1 MVVLHPDGE
10 EEMGACESTSSHGGE
25 GAVIVFFA
33 TGIPTLLFVG
43 YEGGPAVYEEAIM
56 AGLIVGTSGAVIYYL
71 SQNDWNIFEAAGS
84 GVLGAIEGVFCG
96 VFNSV

>member
-1 MVVLHPDGE
+1 
-10 EEMGACESTSSHGGE
+10 MGNCESKSNGGE
-25 GAVIVFFA
+25 GAIIAFFA

-56 AGLIVGTSGAVIYYL
+56 AGLIVGVTAAVIYYL
-71 SQNDWNIFEAAGS
+71 SQNDWNIVEAAGS

-96 VFNSV
+96 ITHAL